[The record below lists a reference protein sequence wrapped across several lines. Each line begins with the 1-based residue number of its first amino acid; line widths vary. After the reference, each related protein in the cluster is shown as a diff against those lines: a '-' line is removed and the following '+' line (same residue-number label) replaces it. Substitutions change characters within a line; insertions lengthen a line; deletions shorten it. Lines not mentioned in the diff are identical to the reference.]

1 MLAMFTGKRSS
12 ADMLKTRSFVFF
24 SVVETVGVGWRGL
37 AGNLFCVPFAFG
49 YMMLPGFAYLFREW
63 RHLQLVLSAPGI
75 LLLVT
80 WWFLPESP
88 RWLLRKGRV
97 DEADQVLRNVAQVN
111 GKESTLPDNFK
122 DLIARIAAVVSFNT
136 RRGEISFHM

>member
-1 MLAMFTGKRSS
+1 
-12 ADMLKTRSFVFF
+12 
-24 SVVETVGVGWRGL
+24 
-37 AGNLFCVPFAFG
+37 
-49 YMMLPGFAYLFREW
+49 MLPGFAYLFREW